1 MQMQDIFKAF
11 GANWTWASIS
21 RTGKARIY
29 TGEPVALASG
39 LIQSPFGEW
48 VSRCEA
54 FDRGELDTP
63 VIWKRTDFTN
73 GPSYETDQFGIPL
86 PVAVPQMP
94 EATPPRG
101 YCNQL
106 ECFNEKAVGFNV
118 CGVHRPPQLMA
129 PAMPTQ
135 QMPPLAPAP
144 AQVPMVP
151 PKQTRLTTEEAEN
164 GGLWAFANQDE
175 DFVHVNCD
183 GVVWFDLFKD
193 GPKPRRSYAVE
204 VDGVTHPIER
214 TRSQPQLAPPEAGK
228 PFAPSNIPPA
238 APVVNPFAVV
248 LPFIRHAE
256 RYRLV
261 GSRVTCNP
269 PPLDTDQDVL
279 VEVHSCNRIAME
291 EQMRQ
296 EGYVLEG
303 SAPTDVVA
311 GLGDVMDP
319 QRVFTSMRKGSMN
332 YILTS
337 DPDFYQRFTAATE
350 LAKKFNVLA
359 KADRIAMFQAVLYG
373 NVV

>member
-1 MQMQDIFKAF
+1 MTMQTQDIFKAF
-11 GANWTWASIS
+11 GSNWKWASIS
-21 RTGKARIY
+21 STGRARIY
-29 TGEPVALASG
+29 TGKPTILGS
-39 LIQSPFGEW
+39 LIQSPVDEL

-54 FDRGELDTP
+54 FDVPTP
-63 VIWKRTDFTN
+63 ANGIVPQIWERTDFSN
-73 GPSYETDQFGIPL
+73 GPAYETDKFGIPL
-86 PVAVPQMP
+86 PVDVPS
-94 EATPPRG
+94 APPARG

-106 ECFNEKAVGFNV
+106 ECFNEKVVGFNV
-118 CGVHRPPQLMA
+118 CETHRPPQLMA
-129 PAMPTQ
+129 PVMPTQ
-135 QMPPLAPAP
+135 QMPAPAP
-144 AQVPMVP
+144 AQVPMP
-151 PKQTRLTTEEAEN
+151 PPAPQTRLTPEEAEN
-164 GGLWAFANQDE
+164 GKLWDFAKVHENYALVDALGGVHFSSDVVGVPRYAFD
-175 DFVHVNCD
+175 
-183 GVVWFDLFKD
+183 VV
-193 GPKPRRSYAVE
+193 

-214 TRSQPQLAPPEAGK
+214 KRSQPKLAPPEAGK
-228 PFAPSNIPPA
+228 PFSPSNIPPA
-238 APVVNPFAVV
+238 APVANPFAVV

-279 VEVHSCNRIAME
+279 VEVQSCNRIAME

-296 EGYVLEG
+296 EGYVFEG
-303 SAPTDVVA
+303 STPTDVAA